1 MRAAA
6 KWMKGVRA
14 PQGLSSFGAAERRT
28 LPGDVPSYIPD
39 LGLGLAA
46 AAVAGGLWALQG
58 GMRGQPS
65 SSTSPIRVPP
75 VVFYIVWPAIYIS
88 LAALFRRCS
97 PLARAAILAYVLLS
111 FAWILVSPR
120 SRSAGFLIIAAML
133 WAAAAIAVACRNP
146 LIALPLA
153 WTITALVLSATG
165 SPR

>member
-1 MRAAA
+1 MFIDKLAPASGMRAAT
-6 KWMKGVRA
+6 KLMTRD
-14 PQGLSSFGAAERRT
+14 L
-28 LPGDVPSYIPD
+28 PSYIPD

-58 GMRGQPS
+58 GMRGQP

-133 WAAAAIAVACRNP
+133 WAAAAIAVVCRNP